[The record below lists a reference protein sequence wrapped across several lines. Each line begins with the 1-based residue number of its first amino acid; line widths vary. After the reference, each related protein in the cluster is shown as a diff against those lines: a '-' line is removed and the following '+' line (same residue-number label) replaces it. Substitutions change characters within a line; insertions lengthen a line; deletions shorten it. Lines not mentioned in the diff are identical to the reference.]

1 MNSEIECFD
10 PANKKEWREWLE
22 KNHKQKDAVWL
33 IIHKKGSS
41 KPNLSWSDAVD
52 EALCFGWIDST
63 KRPIDSEKYIQY
75 FGKRKPNSIWSKINK
90 DKIEQLTSSGLMT
103 ELGLESVK
111 IAKQNGSWTLL
122 DSAEKLEIPADLEEA
137 FGQRPKA
144 KAYFL
149 SLSKSARKSLL
160 QWIAMAK
167 RPATREK
174 RISELIESASKEER
188 PKQFR

>member
-1 MNSEIECFD
+1 MNGEIESFD
-10 PANKKEWREWLE
+10 PADKKAWREWLE
-22 KNHKQKDAVWL
+22 KNHKIKDAVWL

-41 KPNLSWSDAVD
+41 KPNLSWSETVD

-90 DKIEQLTSSGLMT
+90 DKIEQLITSGLMS
-103 ELGLESVK
+103 ESGLESVK

-122 DSAEKLEIPADLEEA
+122 DSAEKLEIPVDLEEA
-137 FGQRPKA
+137 FGQRPAA
-144 KAYFL
+144 KTYFL
-149 SLSKSARKSLL
+149 SLSKSSRKSLL